1 MKTILLDA
9 KYCFIAEQERKFG
22 VFLDMYD
29 LLETYPNRKIIL
41 TNANDEQMKLIGLD
55 DVPYEVFSLKHNPD
69 KINPEYYKMMLKNF
83 NLNKDD
89 VVYFEHDIDVVKSA
103 QSVGINTHHYD
114 NNKKDLESL
123 KSFLDENLK

>member
-9 KYCFIAEQERKFG
+9 KYCFIAEQEGKFG

-41 TNANDEQMKLIGLD
+41 TNANDEQAKLIGLD

-69 KINPEYYKMMLKNF
+69 KINPEYYKIMLEKF

-89 VVYFEHDIDVVKSA
+89 VLYFEHDIDVVKSA
-103 QSVGINTHHYD
+103 QSVGINTYHYD
-114 NNKKDLESL
+114 SNKKDLESL